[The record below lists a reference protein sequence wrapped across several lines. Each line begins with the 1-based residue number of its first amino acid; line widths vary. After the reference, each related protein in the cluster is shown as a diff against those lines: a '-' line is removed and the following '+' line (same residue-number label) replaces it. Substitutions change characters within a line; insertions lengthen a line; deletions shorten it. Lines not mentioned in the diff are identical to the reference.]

1 VRTDKQGVSGDE
13 QHFEKF
19 FPELVRALFPLSYLT
34 AQDFCATLSQEDR
47 AEIRRVLD
55 VAAGTGAW
63 SLPLAQSIPEVKVTA
78 IDFPLVLQVTREYAE
93 RLGVIDQYEL
103 RPGNIREID
112 LGSEEFDLVIV
123 GNICHSEGER
133 NTKALLKK
141 CYSAIR
147 KGGRLLIADVVPNDE
162 RTGPL
167 LALMFGVNML
177 LNTVEGDVFTFAE
190 FDGWLKGLGFRSV
203 EAVRVGGDSPLIL
216 ARK

>member
-1 VRTDKQGVSGDE
+1 
-13 QHFEKF
+13 
-19 FPELVRALFPLSYLT
+19 LVRALFPLSYLT